1 MAFDPVVPIGNSVP
15 IQPADFRRAAVGS
28 TMTHDTHTNACRA
41 GVISGF
47 SVSASGGN
55 VLVSSGCGV
64 VTPSQSTNGS
74 YWVSSSASNTVTLA
88 AKHPSYDRID
98 LVGIKVEDGSVDSS
112 GRYQTVAVAIGGTA
126 SPAPTAPAAP
136 AGVLPLAEARVR
148 SAGGV
153 VVSDI
158 REYTSA
164 AGGVIP
170 VVGTNAP
177 SGYALR
183 PGTPIY
189 VTKQN
194 AFLVWTG
201 STWKQLSYKDEL
213 PRVPQMAA
221 GSVIAGG
228 YGNYTKVVPFPAG
241 RFQSPPVVVTTINS
255 ASGAVGWNT
264 PKVYNVTATEFLLF
278 VDTGAQVTVNWI
290 ATDNG

>member
-1 MAFDPVVPIGNSVP
+1 MAFDPVLPIGNNIPV
-15 IQPADFRRAAVGS
+15 QPADFRRAAVGA
-28 TMTHDTHTNACRA
+28 TMTHDTHTNACRS

-47 SVSASGGN
+47 AVSASGSN

-64 VTPSQSTNGS
+64 VTPAQSTNGS

-98 LVGIKVEDGSVDSS
+98 LIGIKVEDGSVDSS
-112 GRYQTVAVAIGGTA
+112 GRYQTVAVAISGTA
-126 SPAPTAPAAP
+126 SPAPSAPAVP
-136 AGVLPLAEARVR
+136 TGVLPLAEARVR
-148 SAGGV
+148 PAGGIV
-153 VVSDI
+153 ISDI
-158 REYTSA
+158 REYTAA

-177 SGYALR
+177 SGFALR

-189 VTKQN
+189 VTKQS

-201 STWKQLSYKDEL
+201 STWRQLSYKDET
-213 PRVPQMAA
+213 PRVPQIAA
-221 GSVIAGG
+221 GSVLAGG
-228 YGNYTKVVPFPAG
+228 YGNYTKVVPLPPG

-264 PKVYNVTATEFLLF
+264 PKVFNVTATEFSVF
-278 VDTGAQVTVNWI
+278 VDTGAQVSINWV

>member
-1 MAFDPVVPIGNSVP
+1 V
-15 IQPADFRRAAVGS
+15 
-28 TMTHDTHTNACRA
+28 
-41 GVISGF
+41 
-47 SVSASGGN
+47 
-55 VLVSSGCGV
+55 
-64 VTPSQSTNGS
+64 
-74 YWVSSSASNTVTLA
+74 
-88 AKHPSYDRID
+88 
-98 LVGIKVEDGSVDSS
+98 
-112 GRYQTVAVAIGGTA
+112 RYT
-126 SPAPTAPAAP
+126 
-136 AGVLPLAEARVR
+136 
-148 SAGGV
+148 GGV

-170 VVGTNAP
+170 IVGTNAP

-189 VTKQN
+189 VTRQN

-221 GSVIAGG
+221 GSVTAGG

-264 PKVYNVTATEFLLF
+264 PKVYNVTATEFSVF

>member
-1 MAFDPVVPIGNSVP
+1 MAFDPVVPIGNNIP
-15 IQPADFRRAAVGS
+15 IQPADFRRAAVGA
-28 TMTHDTHTNACRA
+28 TMTHDSHTNACRA

-64 VTPSQSTNGS
+64 VTPAQSTNGS

-88 AKHPSYDRID
+88 AKHPSYDRVD
-98 LVGIKVEDGSVDSS
+98 LIVIKIEDGDVHAS
-112 GRYQTVAVAIGGTA
+112 GRDQTVAVAISGTA
-126 SPAPTAPAAP
+126 SPAPVAPTVP

-158 REYTSA
+158 REYTA
-164 AGGVIP
+164 ASGGVIP

-201 STWKQLSYKDEL
+201 SSWKQLAYKDEL
-213 PRVPQMAA
+213 PRVPQIAA
-221 GSVIAGG
+221 GSVLAGG
-228 YGNYTKVVPFPAG
+228 YGNYTKVVPLPAG
-241 RFQSPPVVVTTINS
+241 RFQSPPVVVATINS

-264 PKVYNVTATEFLLF
+264 PKVYNVTATEFSVF
-278 VDTGAQVTVNWI
+278 VDTGAQVSVNWI

>member
-1 MAFDPVVPIGNSVP
+1 MALDPVVPIGNNIP

-41 GVISGF
+41 GVVSGF
-47 SVSASGGN
+47 LVSPSGGN

-74 YWVSSSASNTVTLA
+74 YWVSSSSSNTVTLA
-88 AKHPSYDRID
+88 AKHPSYDRVD
-98 LVGIKVEDGSVDSS
+98 LGGRRIIKKSVDSS
-112 GRYQTVAVAIGGTA
+112 GRYQAVPVAIGGTA
-126 SPAPTAPAAP
+126 SPAPVAPAVP
-136 AGVLPLAEARVR
+136 TGVLPLAEARVR

-153 VVSDI
+153 IISDI

-177 SGYALR
+177 SGFALR

-194 AFLVWTG
+194 AFLIWTG
-201 STWKQLSYKDEL
+201 STWRQLAYKDET
-213 PRVPQMAA
+213 PRVPQIAA
-221 GSVIAGG
+221 GSVLAGG
-228 YGNYTKVVPFPAG
+228 YGNYTKVVPLPPG
-241 RFQSPPVVVTTINS
+241 RFQAPPIVTVTINS
-255 ASGAVGWNT
+255 AAGSVGWNT
-264 PKVYNVTATEFLLF
+264 PKVYNVTATEFSVF
-278 VDTGAQVTVNWI
+278 VDTGSQVSVNWI

>member
-1 MAFDPVVPIGNSVP
+1 
-15 IQPADFRRAAVGS
+15 
-28 TMTHDTHTNACRA
+28 
-41 GVISGF
+41 
-47 SVSASGGN
+47 
-55 VLVSSGCGV
+55 
-64 VTPSQSTNGS
+64 
-74 YWVSSSASNTVTLA
+74 VSSSSSNTVTLA

-98 LVGIKVEDGSVDSS
+98 LIGIKVEDGSVDSS
-112 GRYQTVAVAIGGTA
+112 GRYQTVAVAVGGTA
-126 SPAPTAPAAP
+126 SPAPVAPAVP

-148 SAGGV
+148 SSGGV

-158 REYTSA
+158 REYTAA

-170 VVGTNAP
+170 VIGTNAP

-201 STWKQLSYKDEL
+201 SVWKQLSYKDEL

-221 GSVIAGG
+221 GYVIAGG

-241 RFQSPPVVVTTINS
+241 RFQSPPVVVVTINS

-264 PKVYNVTATEFLLF
+264 PKVYNVTATEFSVF
-278 VDTGAQVTVNWI
+278 VDTGAQVTINWI